1 MREEES
7 RLKRIVLINLALF
20 LVLFAIAIGVADYLY
35 QRSHFIATDNAHV
48 TAHLVDIY
56 APETAVLSVWT
67 ARTGDQIHTGNV
79 LGDIRTS
86 ARTPDVG
93 STTRTGKRSQV
104 TTKVVQQ
111 AITAPISGT
120 ILMAA
125 ATSGQVVSQGQQLAV
140 IGDLSREYIVAYV
153 DDKAIRNIDVGQ
165 NVDVYL
171 DSYPGTT
178 FSGQVAQIGGVAGD
192 MLSPVGLAA
201 TTASATQLA
210 KRIAVRITVQSFLGK
225 YVVPGMNASIRI
237 HR

>member
-7 RLKRIVLINLALF
+7 RLKRMVLINLALF
-20 LVLFAIAIGVADYLY
+20 LVLFAIAIGIADYLY
-35 QRSHFIATDNAHV
+35 QRTHFLATDNAHV
-48 TAHLVDIY
+48 AAQLVDIY
-56 APETAVLSVWT
+56 APETAVLSVWSVSV
-67 ARTGDQIHTGNV
+67 GDQIHTGEV
-79 LGDIRTS
+79 LGNIRTS
-86 ARTPDVG
+86 AKTPGVVP
-93 STTRTGKRSQV
+93 TTRTGKRSQV
-104 TTKVVQQ
+104 TTKIVQIP
-111 AITAPISGT
+111 ITAPMSGT

-140 IGDLSREYIVAYV
+140 IADLSREYIVAYI
-153 DDKAIRNIDVGQ
+153 DEKAIRNINVGQ

-178 FSGQVAQIGGVAGD
+178 FVGQVEQIGGVAGD

-201 TTASATQLA
+201 TTTTTAQLA
-210 KRIAVRITVQSFLGK
+210 KRIAVRIAVQSFLGK